1 MGNKYFS
8 QRAAKPKGPPNT
20 NLQGQPWPEHKSEC
34 EIVRFVLKSAQH
46 LDLQLDTIE
55 EVSDY
60 IGGEVCM
67 CIAGCKVTGE
77 RTILPWNNVDYIEEV
92 E

>member
-1 MGNKYFS
+1 MSKKYFNN
-8 QRAAKPKGPPNT
+8 RAAKPPV
-20 NLQGQPWPEHKSEC
+20 LQPQPSAC
-34 EIVRFVLKSAQH
+34 ELVRFVLKSAQH
-46 LDLQLDTIE
+46 LDLQLETIE

>member
-1 MGNKYFS
+1 MSKKYFNN
-8 QRAAKPKGPPNT
+8 RAAKPAPVLPP
-20 NLQGQPWPEHKSEC
+20 QPSAC
-34 EIVRFVLKSAQH
+34 ELVRFVLKSAQH